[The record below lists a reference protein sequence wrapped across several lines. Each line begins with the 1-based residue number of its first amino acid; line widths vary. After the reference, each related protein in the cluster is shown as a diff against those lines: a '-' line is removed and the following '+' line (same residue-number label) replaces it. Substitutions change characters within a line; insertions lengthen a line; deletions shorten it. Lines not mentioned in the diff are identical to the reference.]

1 MVEKKIDDLINIP
14 LQQSNYNAN
23 LFKAQANQKQV
34 KRQRAQFNCNDNFQQ
49 QLTKTKIPFHKFN
62 VNPLTKPHNV
72 SIQPLNFTINSES
85 NSPFKFTTKIEMG
98 NL

>member
-1 MVEKKIDDLINIP
+1 MVEKKFDALINLP

-34 KRQRAQFNCNDNFQQ
+34 KRQSAQFNCNDNFQQ
-49 QLTKTKIPFHKFN
+49 QLTKTKIPYHKFN

-72 SIQPLNFTINSES
+72 SIQPLNFTINPES
-85 NSPFKFTTKIEMG
+85 NSPFKFTTKIETG